1 MPNATPNTTV
11 FGTINNSTK
20 IQIRTDTSSS
30 TPVITSLDKEGG
42 QLLDAMRRKMVE
54 DPNPKA
60 SVEKGTKLSPD
71 QGYIDAIANDTSL
84 TISQSRGL
92 LDALPDLELSKQIIV
107 SSILSPNDMLSSEL
121 IYGCGTQIFGDTTQS
136 LVAVIKDYFD
146 EVYKIKKQ
154 LPDIIGKAIFTD
166 GSYAMAIFPET
177 AIDAAINSNLKISRE
192 SIMSLDVSIRDPLW
206 ILGNP
211 TDKQK
216 SSEPR
221 SLMTSFESAYNLSSK
236 VEKFNPV
243 VGHENLHLTV
253 TDNPSLMRMPAMMR
267 RIRRRSIV
275 SKYDR
280 QTYSSEFYSNKY
292 NEVASGPQDD
302 VDYIYPSR
310 IPNNVNLIDMSALE
324 GDERNV
330 GHPVVFTP
338 QTVIPVFEPG
348 SPSSHVGYFIPL
360 DETGN
365 PLSTVGYEDQFT
377 ELQNLARGTNQANG
391 GGAGTGS
398 GYANYE
404 SVSSVLATDQDQSPI
419 NPTEAAKLYGSVIEN
434 ELAERLKNGDYN
446 EKHTI
451 AKATSVYRMMFTR
464 ACQSLGTQ
472 LLYVP
477 CEYMTYFAYDYHEN
491 GTGRSLIEKTK
502 SISSM
507 RMINLMANSMA
518 SIKNAINHRE
528 VAITLDPED
537 PDPMKTVEQH
547 MHEFTRATQSE
558 FPIGKLSY
566 SDITESLQRAGVS
579 VSVSGHPG
587 VPETR
592 MEVSQSQGSYA
603 KSDDDLD
610 DKLTRQNIMG
620 FGIPPD
626 SVNSATEMEFDK
638 NVVTY
643 NNLSNKINIL
653 RQEITCEHVSDF
665 IQKYTRNSA
674 PLIDKLKEVI
684 KKNRDKIDA
693 GADISKISDEKLAMI
708 FINYIEVGLP
718 EADSSKT
725 ASEMEAFNEYEAA
738 LEVFLN
744 AFISDEMMSSELMG
758 EEVGNAVRS
767 MRPVIKAYF
776 LRRYLSNKNIAPEL
790 FSLVATGD
798 MENEY
803 FDILE
808 QHEDYIE
815 SIMPAFKKFIIRTMK
830 MGDNGDGVIQ
840 AAKSILEQVK
850 EARAKALGGEAESYV
865 NSDDTADTGAEDD
878 EDGAGEDGDD
888 LFGDGE
894 DGDDKESGEEGD
906 EGGDDKDGE
915 EDGDDAGFADDFDF
929 GDDE

>member
-1 MPNATPNTTV
+1 MSNATPNPTV
-11 FGTINNSTK
+11 FSTVHNATK
-20 IQIRTDTSSS
+20 IQIRTDTTTSV
-30 TPVITSLDKEGG
+30 PAITSMDRDGG
-42 QLLDAMRRKMVE
+42 NLLNAIRRKLVE
-54 DPNPKA
+54 DPNPTGYRDK
-60 SVEKGTKLSPD
+60 ETNLSPD
-71 QGYIDAIANDTSL
+71 QGYIDAISNDTNL

-107 SSILSPNDMLSSEL
+107 SSILSPNDMISSEL
-121 IYGCGTQIFGDTTQS
+121 IYGCATNLFGDVTQS
-136 LVAVIKDYFD
+136 LVAVIRDYFD
-146 EVYKIKKQ
+146 DVYKIKRQ

-166 GSYAMAIFPET
+166 GSYALAIFPET

-192 SIMSLDVSIRDPLW
+192 TIMSFDKDIRSPLW
-206 ILGNP
+206 IIGN
-211 TDKQK
+211 TNKDLDEHSGGHKT
-216 SSEPR
+216 
-221 SLMTSFESAYNLSSK
+221 LMASFESAYNLSTPTQ
-236 VEKFNPV
+236 KFNPV
-243 VGHENLHLTV
+243 VGHESFNLTV
-253 TDNPSLMRMPAMMR
+253 TDNPALIRMPSMFE

-275 SKYDR
+275 GKYDR
-280 QTYSSEFYSNKY
+280 QAYSPEYYSRKY
-292 NEVASGPQDD
+292 EQTQKNLPEDASI
-302 VDYIYPSR
+302 DYIYPKR
-310 IPNNVNLIDMSALE
+310 ISNNVKLIDMSVIE

-365 PLSTVGYEDQFT
+365 PLSVQGYEDQFM
-377 ELQNLARGTNQANG
+377 ELQRMASSSSQG
-391 GGAGTGS
+391 GNASKGS
-398 GYANYE
+398 YSNYE
-404 SVSSVLATDQDQSPI
+404 NVTSILSGDQDTSPT
-419 NPTEAAKLYGSVIEN
+419 NPTEAAKLYGSIIEN

-451 AKATSVYRMMFTR
+451 AKATSIYRMMFTR

-477 CEYMTYFAYDYHEN
+477 VEYMTYFAYDYNEN

-518 SIKNAINHRE
+518 SIKSAINQRK
-528 VAITLDPED
+528 VDITLDPED

-579 VSVSGHPG
+579 VSVTGHPG

-592 MEVSQSQGSYA
+592 MEVNNSQGSYGRP
-603 KSDDDLD
+603 DPDLD
-610 DKLTRQNIMG
+610 DRLTRQNIMG

-653 RQEITCEHVSDF
+653 RQEITCEHLSDF
-665 IQKYTRNSA
+665 IQKYTRNST
-674 PLIDKLKEVI
+674 PLIDKLKEI
-684 KKNRDKIDA
+684 ISKNRDKLDA
-693 GADISKISDEKLAMI
+693 GADISNIPDEKLAMI
-708 FINYIEVGLP
+708 FINYIEIGLP
-718 EADSSKT
+718 EADSSKIAT
-725 ASEMEAFNEYEAA
+725 EMEAFNEYEQA

-744 AFISDEMMSSELMG
+744 AFISDEMMSAEMMG
-758 EEVGNAVRS
+758 EEVSNAVRS
-767 MRPVIKAYF
+767 MRPIIKAHF
-776 LRRYLSNKNIAPEL
+776 LRRYLSTKNIAPEL
-790 FSLVATGD
+790 FSLVSTGD

-803 FDILE
+803 FDILD

-815 SIMPAFKKFIIRTMK
+815 SIMPAFKKFIIRTMQ
-830 MGDNGDGVIQ
+830 MGNQGDGVIL
-840 AAKSILEQVK
+840 AAKSILEK
-850 EARAKALGGEAESYV
+850 IKASRDEALNGEAGGYV
-865 NSDDTADTGAEDD
+865 QSDDTDNTGSEDDTDDGFDDDGLGDDD
-878 EDGAGEDGDD
+878 EDDTQDDDSGDGDGDKEDGD
-888 LFGDGE
+888 E
-894 DGDDKESGEEGD
+894 D
-906 EGGDDKDGE
+906 
-915 EDGDDAGFADDFDF
+915 GFADDFDF
-929 GDDE
+929 AEDED

>member
-1 MPNATPNTTV
+1 M
-11 FGTINNSTK
+11 
-20 IQIRTDTSSS
+20 
-30 TPVITSLDKEGG
+30 
-42 QLLDAMRRKMVE
+42 
-54 DPNPKA
+54 
-60 SVEKGTKLSPD
+60 
-71 QGYIDAIANDTSL
+71 
-84 TISQSRGL
+84 
-92 LDALPDLELSKQIIV
+92 
-107 SSILSPNDMLSSEL
+107 
-121 IYGCGTQIFGDTTQS
+121 
-136 LVAVIKDYFD
+136 
-146 EVYKIKKQ
+146 
-154 LPDIIGKAIFTD
+154 
-166 GSYAMAIFPET
+166 
-177 AIDAAINSNLKISRE
+177 
-192 SIMSLDVSIRDPLW
+192 
-206 ILGNP
+206 
-211 TDKQK
+211 
-216 SSEPR
+216 
-221 SLMTSFESAYNLSSK
+221 
-236 VEKFNPV
+236 
-243 VGHENLHLTV
+243 
-253 TDNPSLMRMPAMMR
+253 
-267 RIRRRSIV
+267 
-275 SKYDR
+275 
-280 QTYSSEFYSNKY
+280 
-292 NEVASGPQDD
+292 
-302 VDYIYPSR
+302 
-310 IPNNVNLIDMSALE
+310 
-324 GDERNV
+324 
-330 GHPVVFTP
+330 
-338 QTVIPVFEPG
+338 
-348 SPSSHVGYFIPL
+348 
-360 DETGN
+360 
-365 PLSTVGYEDQFT
+365 
-377 ELQNLARGTNQANG
+377 
-391 GGAGTGS
+391 
-398 GYANYE
+398 
-404 SVSSVLATDQDQSPI
+404 
-419 NPTEAAKLYGSVIEN
+419 
-434 ELAERLKNGDYN
+434 AERLKNGDYN

-507 RMINLMANSMA
+507 RMISLMANSMA
-518 SIKNAINHRE
+518 SIKNSINHRD

-566 SDITESLQRAGVS
+566 SDITESLQRSGVS

-603 KSDDDLD
+603 RSDDDLD

-653 RQEITCEHVSDF
+653 RQEITCEHLSDF

-674 PLIDKLKEVI
+674 PLIDKLREVI
-684 KKNRDKIDA
+684 GKNRDKIDA
-693 GADISKISDEKLAMI
+693 GADVSKISDEKLAMI
-708 FINYIEVGLP
+708 FINYIEVSLP

-744 AFISDEMMSSELMG
+744 AFISDEMMSPELMG

-815 SIMPAFKKFIIRTMK
+815 SIMPAFKKFIIRTMQ
-830 MGDNGDGVIQ
+830 MGNQGDGVVQ

-865 NSDDTADTGAEDD
+865 DSGDNDSGNEDEDAEGDGDDGDNLFGDGDDTEGDNADD
-878 EDGAGEDGDD
+878 EDGDNEA
-888 LFGDGE
+888 DGE
-894 DGDDKESGEEGD
+894 DGD
-906 EGGDDKDGE
+906 
-915 EDGDDAGFADDFDF
+915 EDGFADDFDF
-929 GDDE
+929 GDNE